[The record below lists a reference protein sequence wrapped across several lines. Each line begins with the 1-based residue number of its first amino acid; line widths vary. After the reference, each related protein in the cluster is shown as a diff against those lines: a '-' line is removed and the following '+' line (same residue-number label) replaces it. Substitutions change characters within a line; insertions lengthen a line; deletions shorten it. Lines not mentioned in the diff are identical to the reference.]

1 MNIGIDA
8 TCWWNNR
15 GFGRFTREL
24 LTALFKLPAEHTYYL
39 IVDQPL
45 PENVTAQPNV
55 RVIEA
60 QSSRPTTEAAVADSN
75 RSPFDMWRLYRA
87 VAAEPLDI
95 MYFPAVYS
103 WYPVPRRLPTMVTVM
118 DAIAEHYPELI
129 FPNWRS
135 RLFWTL
141 KMKAAVWSSDRLMT
155 LSEAAREEIVEY
167 IGADAGRIDITSCA
181 PSPGFERVSDAG
193 SQLASRRRANLPE
206 DKPLIIFVGGLAPHK
221 NLHGL
226 LDGFEQ
232 SLQSGQLGDVQLGLV
247 GDFRGAGFHSNHG
260 SLQERVD
267 ANPALKARVH
277 FSNYVSD
284 EDLVA
289 LYSSALAVAMPSY
302 SEGFGLPA
310 IEAMACGTPVLSSNC
325 GSLPEVVGDTGVYF
339 DPFDAA
345 SISQAINRM
354 VGDAALRDTLAEK
367 ALARAQT
374 FTWDR
379 AARLTLGHLEAMAD
393 NCLGGRGA
401 QGSLPQ

>member
-24 LTALFKLPAEHTYYL
+24 LTALFNLPAEHTYYL

-45 PENVTAQPNV
+45 PDSVNVLPNV
-55 RVIEA
+55 RVIA
-60 QSSRPTTEAAVADSN
+60 ARSSRPTTEAAVADSN
-75 RSPFDMWRLYRA
+75 RSPLDMLRLYRA
-87 VAAEPLDI
+87 VAAESLDI

-155 LSEAAREEIVEY
+155 LSEAARDEIVQY
-167 IGADAGRIDITSCA
+167 IGAAADRIDITSCA
-181 PSPGFERVSDAG
+181 PSPGFEPIADAQR
-193 SQLASRRRANLPE
+193 QLEARRRANLPE
-206 DKPLIIFVGGLAPHK
+206 GKPLIIFVGGLAPHK

-232 SLQSGQLGDVQLGLV
+232 VLRAGELGDVQLGLV
-247 GDFRGAGFHSNHG
+247 GDFRGAGFHSNYG
-260 SLQERVD
+260 SLAERVA
-267 ANPALKARVH
+267 ANPALQARVH

-325 GSLPEVVGDTGVYF
+325 GSLPEVVGDAGIYF
-339 DPFDAA
+339 DPFDVA
-345 SISQAINRM
+345 SIATAIGEM
-354 VGDAALRDTLAEK
+354 VGDSELHDELAGR

-374 FTWDR
+374 FTWER
-379 AARLTLGHLEAMAD
+379 AARLTLG
-393 NCLGGRGA
+393 
-401 QGSLPQ
+401 